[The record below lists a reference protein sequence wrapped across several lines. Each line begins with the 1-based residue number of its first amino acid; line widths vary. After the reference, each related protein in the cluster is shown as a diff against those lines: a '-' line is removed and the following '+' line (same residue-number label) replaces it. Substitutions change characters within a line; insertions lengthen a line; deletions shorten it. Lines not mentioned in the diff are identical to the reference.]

1 MSWRTALKSALV
13 RTGLAGPAFRFNEW
27 MKGRSAEPQ
36 PSPDG
41 LPVPPPY
48 LIQVIVGY
56 TSVEWYAQSGR
67 HAAEQFA
74 ELFSQAGV
82 DFANAGRVL
91 DFGCGCGRI
100 ARQMPRLTKAQLFGV
115 DYNPVLV
122 RWCAQNLQGSFT
134 RNRLHP
140 PLDFPG
146 AHFDAVYA
154 LSVFTHLRRETQD
167 EWLGELHRVLKPGG
181 AALITFHDEF
191 QPRRPDVAEKLASEP
206 FRVENDTLEGSNLMA
221 TFQTWAETRTRF
233 SRLFDI
239 AAERRSAD
247 THFQQAA
254 VVLRKRQV

>member
-13 RTGLAGPAFRFNEW
+13 ATGLAGPAFRLREW
-27 MKGRSAEPQ
+27 MQARSAKPE

-56 TSVEWYAQSGR
+56 TSAQWYADSG
-67 HAAEQFA
+67 AMVATAFTA
-74 ELFSQAGV
+74 LFNEAGI
-82 DFANAGRVL
+82 DFANSERVL
-91 DFGCGCGRI
+91 DFGCGAGRVV
-100 ARQMPRLTKAQLFGV
+100 RQMPRHTKAQLFGV
-115 DYNPVLV
+115 DINPALV
-122 RWCAQNLQGSFT
+122 RWCAQNLQGT
-134 RNRLHP
+134 YTCNRLHP
-140 PLDFPG
+140 PLDFPDN
-146 AHFDAVYA
+146 HFDAIYA

-167 EWLGELHRVLKPGG
+167 EWLAELHRVLKPGG

-191 QPRRPDVAEKLASEP
+191 QPKRPDVAEKLASQP

-221 TFQTWAETRTRF
+221 TFQTWAETRPRF

-247 THFQQAA
+247 APFQQAA
-254 VVLRKRQV
+254 AVLRKRQ

>member
-1 MSWRTALKSALV
+1 MSWRSALKAALV
-13 RTGLAGPAFRFNEW
+13 KTGLAGPAFRLREW
-27 MKGRSAEPQ
+27 MQARDAKPE

-56 TSVEWYAQSGR
+56 TNVQWYADSG
-67 HAAEQFA
+67 AMVATEFTA
-74 ELFSQAGV
+74 LFDEAGI
-82 DFANAGRVL
+82 DFANAERVL
-91 DFGCGCGRI
+91 DFGCGAGRV
-100 ARQMPRLTKAQLFGV
+100 ARQMPRHTRAQLFGV
-115 DYNPVLV
+115 DINPALV
-122 RWCAQNLQGSFT
+122 GWCAQNLTGTFT
-134 RNRLHP
+134 RNRLLP
-140 PLDFPG
+140 PLDFPD
-146 AHFDAVYA
+146 AHFDAIYA

-167 EWLGELHRVLKPGG
+167 EWLAELHRVLKPGG

-191 QPRRPDVAEKLASEP
+191 QPKRPDVAEKLASQP

-247 THFQQAA
+247 APFQQAA
-254 VVLRKRQV
+254 AVLRKRQ

>member
-13 RTGLAGPAFRFNEW
+13 RTGLGGPAFRLTEW
-27 MKGRSAEPQ
+27 MKARSVRPE

-56 TSVEWYAQSGR
+56 TSAQWYAESG
-67 HAAEQFA
+67 AMIASSFTA
-74 ELFSQAGV
+74 LFNEAGI

-91 DFGCGCGRI
+91 DFGCGAGRV
-100 ARQMPRLTKAQLFGV
+100 ARQMPRHTKAQIFGV
-115 DYNPVLV
+115 DYNPALV
-122 RWCAQNLQGSFT
+122 RWCAQNLQGAYT

-140 PLDFPG
+140 PLDFPDS
-146 AHFDAVYA
+146 HFDAIYA

-167 EWLGELHRVLKPGG
+167 EWLAELHRVLKPGG
-181 AALITFHDEF
+181 CALITFHDEF
-191 QPRRPDVAEKLASEP
+191 QPTRPDVAEKLVAEP

-221 TFQTWAETRTRF
+221 TFQTWAETRDRF

-247 THFQQAA
+247 APFQQAA
-254 VVLRKRQV
+254 AVLRRRQ

>member
-13 RTGLAGPAFRFNEW
+13 STGLGGPAFRLNEW
-27 MKGRSAEPQ
+27 MKARNAKPE

-56 TSVEWYAQSGR
+56 TSAQSYADSG
-67 HAAEQFA
+67 AMIASAFTA
-74 ELFSQAGV
+74 LFNEAGV

-91 DFGCGCGRI
+91 DFGAGRV
-100 ARQMPRLTKAQLFGV
+100 ARQMPRHTKAQIFGV
-115 DYNPVLV
+115 DYNPTLV
-122 RWCAQNLQGSFT
+122 RWCAQNLQGT
-134 RNRLHP
+134 YTGNRLHP
-140 PLDFPG
+140 PLDFPDN
-146 AHFDAVYA
+146 HFDAIYA

-167 EWLGELHRVLKPGG
+167 EWLTELHRVLNPGG
-181 AALITFHDEF
+181 CALITFHDEF
-191 QPRRPDVAEKLASEP
+191 QPKRPDVAEKLASQP

-221 TFQTWAETRTRF
+221 TFQTWAETRERF

-247 THFQQAA
+247 APFQQAA
-254 VVLRKRQV
+254 AVLRKRQ